1 MISTTN
7 FKNNLLL
14 FRRDM
19 ERRMHLVIEQEKRL
33 ARQVDPTAVDLVQRL
48 EEFALRLGSKRLR
61 GYLVKIGYEAI
72 SGRMAPASVANVAA
86 AAELMHSYML
96 IHDDIIDQD
105 NERRGGLTVHVQLAN
120 LYHNWH
126 HGESLAI
133 LCGNITGSLADE
145 CIATADISAE
155 KKIEIWRA
163 FQAINRRTNYG
174 EALDVVMSL
183 RRSADLKKVLR
194 VHLNKTAYYSVEGP
208 LRIGALLA
216 GAKPS
221 QLKSIR
227 DFALPLGVGYQLQ
240 DDLAG
245 VFGQPKQTGKPDDS
259 DIKEGKL
266 TLLYCHASKFLPQN
280 EKRWFMKHYGQ
291 PKLNRTDVI
300 RIRSLFIEYGALADS
315 LRRINLYLKRSL
327 KILDHDRMLSLRGH
341 RLLREFVAV
350 VTERNHLNLDKK
362 R

>member
-1 MISTTN
+1 MISTIN
-7 FKNNLLL
+7 FKNNLLS
-14 FRRDM
+14 FRQDM

-61 GYLVKIGYEAI
+61 GYLVKIGYEAV
-72 SGRMAPASVANVAA
+72 SGRVAPASVANIAA
-86 AAELMHSYML
+86 AAELLHAYLL

-105 NERRGGLTVHVQLAN
+105 DYRRGGLTIPAQYKKLLKHS
-120 LYHNWH
+120 H
-126 HGESLAI
+126 HGEGLAI
-133 LCGNITGSLADE
+133 LCGNVTASLADE
-145 CIATADISAE
+145 CIAAAAISAE
-155 KKIEIWRA
+155 KRIEIWRA

-174 EALDVVMSL
+174 QVLDVTLSL
-183 RRSADLKKVLR
+183 RRSTDINKVLKI
-194 VHLNKTAYYSVEGP
+194 HLNKTAYYSVEGP

-216 GAKPS
+216 GAKPA
-221 QLKSIR
+221 QLKTIR
-227 DFALPLGVGYQLQ
+227 EFALPLGLGYQLQ

-245 VFGQPKQTGKPDDS
+245 VFGQPKYTGKPDDS

-266 TLLYCHASKFLPQN
+266 TLLYCHAAKHLSPA
-280 EKRWFMKHYGQ
+280 EKHWFMKHYGQ
-291 PKLNRTDVI
+291 SRLSRAEVKKI
-300 RIRSLFIEYGALADS
+300 RNLFIDCGALSDS
-315 LRRINLYLKRSL
+315 LRRINVYLKKSL
-327 KILDHDRMLSLRGH
+327 NVLDRDRVLSARGH